1 MKDLIKV
8 AQRLRQ
14 LGLVE
19 EAAFIRNAS
28 KMFPEKIPANYGRE
42 IDEEAGDLRGFSITG
57 PKGPRESDSTFPYSE
72 LTGKAY
78 IIEALESLADGR
90 PQHMGN
96 YMSSVKVLMRKKLV
110 EEAGN
115 ESYVITPL
123 GKKLLSFLE

>member
-1 MKDLIKV
+1 MKDLMQV

-19 EAAFIRNAS
+19 EAAFIKNAS
-28 KMFPEKIPANYGRE
+28 KMFPEKIPVNYGKE

-57 PKGPRESDSTFPYSE
+57 PKDPIESDSTFPYNK
-72 LTGKAY
+72 LTGRAY
-78 IIEALESLADGR
+78 IIEALESLADGE
-90 PQHMGN
+90 PQRMGN
-96 YMSSVKVLMRKKLV
+96 YMSSVKVLMRKKLI
-110 EEAGN
+110 EEVGN